1 MIFLL
6 SDMSHLPD
14 LSYQILTP
22 AMVEKPSPIDKSSLV
37 EKSSI
42 DKSKFKRIYYDEELN
57 KYYDGMIKV
66 WGKNKNKIIEYF
78 LKFIAIIYVV
88 IILYA
93 IITY

>member
-1 MIFLL
+1 
-6 SDMSHLPD
+6 MSYLPD

-22 AMVEKPSPIDKSSLV
+22 AMVYEPNPVDRSNLVEKPSLVDRSSLV
-37 EKSSI
+37 
-42 DKSKFKRIYYDEELN
+42 DRPTKRIYYDEELN

>member
-1 MIFLL
+1 
-6 SDMSHLPD
+6 MSHLPD

-22 AMVEKPSPIDKSSLV
+22 AMVNETSMVDRPNLVNEPI
-37 EKSSI
+37 
-42 DKSKFKRIYYDEELN
+42 KRIYYDEELN

-66 WGKNKNKIIEYF
+66 WNKNKNKIIEYF
-78 LKFIAIIYVV
+78 LKFIVIIYVV

>member
-1 MIFLL
+1 
-6 SDMSHLPD
+6 MSYLPD

-22 AMVEKPSPIDKSSLV
+22 AMVDRPSLVYEPNLV
-37 EKSSI
+37 EKPI
-42 DKSKFKRIYYDEELN
+42 KRIYYDEELN

-66 WGKNKNKIIEYF
+66 CGKNKNKIIEYF

>member
-1 MIFLL
+1 
-6 SDMSHLPD
+6 MSYLPD

-22 AMVEKPSPIDKSSLV
+22 AMVDRPSLV
-37 EKSSI
+37 YEPNLVNEPI
-42 DKSKFKRIYYDEELN
+42 KRIYYDEELN
-57 KYYDGMIKV
+57 KYYNGMIKV

-78 LKFIAIIYVV
+78 LKFIVIIYVV

>member
-1 MIFLL
+1 
-6 SDMSHLPD
+6 MSHSPD

-22 AMVEKPSPIDKSSLV
+22 AMVEKPSLVNEPIKC
-37 EKSSI
+37 
-42 DKSKFKRIYYDEELN
+42 IYYDEELN

-66 WGKNKNKIIEYF
+66 WSKNKNKIIEYF

>member
-1 MIFLL
+1 
-6 SDMSHLPD
+6 MSYLPD

-22 AMVEKPSPIDKSSLV
+22 AMVNRPSLV
-37 EKSSI
+37 EKPSLVNESTFVEKPNPV
-42 DKSKFKRIYYDEELN
+42 DRPTKRIYYDEELN

-78 LKFIAIIYVV
+78 LMFILICYVV